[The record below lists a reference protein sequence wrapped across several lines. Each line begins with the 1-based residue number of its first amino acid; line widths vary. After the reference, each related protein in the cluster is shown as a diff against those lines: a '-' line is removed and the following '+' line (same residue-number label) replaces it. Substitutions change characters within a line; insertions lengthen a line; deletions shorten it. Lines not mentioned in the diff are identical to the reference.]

1 MTKQTNVTQHA
12 NTAPQQLAD
21 GAVTGG
27 LRARLKGAFH
37 RAVDKARYV
46 VMNKHFAL
54 AASMGI
60 PAVIAIANGV
70 PVETVALGALV
81 ASAAGAGAVVDGD
94 GVAAGAVGAGAIG
107 VATAAA
113 AVGAV
118 GAVGAAGVARLAAQ
132 NKARQDRKS
141 DVDIQKAG
149 RGVATIGTAA
159 GAFAAACMTAGAIHV
174 YGINMPERAP
184 ADAAPKPTP
193 TASIQTKDGCT
204 ADISAPATL
213 SSGDVQ
219 HIVTLSPGCALSK

>member
-107 VATAAA
+107 V
-113 AVGAV
+113 G
-118 GAVGAAGVARLAAQ
+118 
-132 NKARQDRKS
+132 S
-141 DVDIQKAG
+141 
-149 RGVATIGTAA
+149 
-159 GAFAAACMTAGAIHV
+159 
-174 YGINMPERAP
+174 
-184 ADAAPKPTP
+184 
-193 TASIQTKDGCT
+193 
-204 ADISAPATL
+204 TL
-213 SSGDVQ
+213 KVNIYRRTSS
-219 HIVTLSPGCALSK
+219 PF